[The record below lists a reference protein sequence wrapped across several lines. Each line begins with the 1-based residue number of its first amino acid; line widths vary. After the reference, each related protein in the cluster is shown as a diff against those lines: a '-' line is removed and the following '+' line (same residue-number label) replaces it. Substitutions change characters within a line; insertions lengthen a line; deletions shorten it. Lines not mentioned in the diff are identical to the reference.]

1 MRICLPPAGFP
12 YNEKMSVLESVPDA
26 CTVFFADLAGST
38 RLYERAGDAVAYRLV
53 EQCLQGMRQEVQACG
68 GRVIKNTGD
77 GLLAV
82 FSDPNG
88 APEAAIRIHNVV
100 QDLPRV
106 SGQKMAARM
115 AFHTGTVIVSDEDI
129 FGDTVNV
136 AARLLELATPGRA
149 IASEQSVQELQPEW
163 RSLLHPLQS
172 RSLRGVSRLTA
183 PFELVCESV
192 GDLTVVQ
199 TVNLDADNAPE
210 LRLTSASRS
219 LTLNAQTPSARLG
232 RATSSDIRVT
242 DTRASREHAHIELRG
257 DKFVLVDR
265 SSNGTFVA
273 IDGER
278 EFVLSHEEVVLRK
291 RGRLALGRS
300 AADSQD
306 IIEFI
311 CL

>member
-1 MRICLPPAGFP
+1 MCGPGFL
-12 YNEKMSVLESVPDA
+12 YNEKMTVPETFPES

-38 RLYERAGDAVAYRLV
+38 QLYERAGDAVAYRLV
-53 EQCLQGMRQEVQACG
+53 EQCLQGMRQEIQACG
-68 GRVIKNTGD
+68 GRVVKNTGD

-88 APEAAIRIHNVV
+88 APEAAIRVHNVV

-106 SGQKMAARM
+106 SGQKSAVRV
-115 AFHTGTVIVSDEDI
+115 AFHTGTVIVSEDDV

-136 AARLLELATPGRA
+136 AARLLELASPGRA
-149 IASEQSVQELQPEW
+149 ITSEQCAHELKTEW

-199 TVNLDADNAPE
+199 SVTLDAEDSPE
-210 LRLTSASRS
+210 LRLSIGGRS
-219 LTLNAQTPSARLG
+219 LILNSQRPSARLG
-232 RATSSDIRVT
+232 RGASSEIRVT
-242 DTRASREHAHIELRG
+242 DTRASREHAYIELRG

-291 RGRLALGRS
+291 RGCIALGRS
-300 AADSQD
+300 SSESHDV
-306 IIEFI
+306 IEFAS
-311 CL
+311 L